1 MVSLNLKSLLLLV
14 FAGVIALVLLRFV
27 FWLLESLLLLVFAG
41 VIALVLLRFVLW
53 LLKIVVFLVI
63 VYLVYDLLKR
73 VF

>member
-27 FWLLESLLLLVFAG
+27 FWLL
-41 VIALVLLRFVLW
+41 
-53 LLKIVVFLVI
+53 KIVVFLVI
-63 VYLVYDLLKR
+63 VYLVYNLLKR